1 MNILFRTDAS
11 IEIGTGHV
19 MRCLTLAHAL
29 RKKGANMI
37 FICRDLQGHLA
48 EVIREKQFDLIML
61 PEPKKNVFIPKTT
74 PHSDWLGVP
83 WYVDAAET
91 ISAMKDMNKDISL
104 LIIDH
109 YAIDINWEMN
119 VKKHVKKMMVIDD
132 LADRLHDCDI
142 LLDQNLYHHYKD
154 RYVKL
159 VPESC
164 KQYLGPEYV
173 LLRDEFY
180 SFLPHHINRDGSV
193 KKILVFFG
201 GSDPTNETKKVIKA
215 FQQLSP
221 HDIELDIVI
230 GNTNTHKNEIESICN
245 IHDYC
250 NFHCQVNH
258 IAELMYNAD
267 LAIGAGGT
275 TTWERCYLGLPA
287 IVITVA
293 ENQES
298 IAQTLDQLGAIK
310 YLGPKESVKESDIVL
325 AIQDMMNN
333 PLSLQQMSRKARL
346 LLEENIDHRQNLLLE
361 ILK

>member
-29 RKKGANMI
+29 RKKGANII
-37 FICRDLQGHLA
+37 FVCRNLRGHLA
-48 EVIREKQFDLIML
+48 DLIREKQFDLIML
-61 PEPKKNVFIPKTT
+61 PKPKKNVFIPKAT

-83 WYVDAAET
+83 WYVDSAET
-91 ISAMKDMNKDISL
+91 ISAMKDMNKDIST

-109 YAIDINWEMN
+109 YAIDINWEMK
-119 VKKHVKKMMVIDD
+119 VKKHVKKVMVIDD
-132 LADRLHDCDI
+132 LADRSHDCDI

-154 RYVKL
+154 RYVNL
-159 VPESC
+159 VPRSC
-164 KQYLGPEYV
+164 KQFLGPKYV

-180 SFLPHHINRDGSV
+180 SFQPNHKNCDGNV
-193 KKILVFFG
+193 KKIFVFFG

-215 FQQLSP
+215 FQQLTP
-221 HDIELDIVI
+221 QDIKLDIVI
-230 GNTNTHKNEIESICN
+230 GHTNTHKNEIEAICRK
-245 IHDYC
+245 HSFC
-250 NFHCQVNH
+250 SFHCQVNH
-258 IAELMYNAD
+258 MAELMYNAD
-267 LAIGAGGT
+267 LAIGAGGS

-298 IAQTLDQLGAIK
+298 IALTLNQLGAIK
-310 YLGPKESVKESDIVL
+310 YLGPKESVNESDIAS
-325 AIQDMMNN
+325 AIQEMINN
-333 PLSLQQMSRKARL
+333 PLSLQQISRKARM
-346 LLEENIDHRQNLLLE
+346 LLEGNNDYRQNLLFE

>member
-11 IEIGTGHV
+11 IEIGTGHA
-19 MRCLTLAHAL
+19 MRCLTLADAL
-29 RKKGANMI
+29 RKKGANII
-37 FICRDLQGHLA
+37 FVCRNLQGNLA

-61 PEPKKNVFIPKTT
+61 PEPKKNVFIPKAT

-83 WYVDAAET
+83 WYADTTET
-91 ISAMKDMNKDISL
+91 IRAMKDMNKEISL

-109 YAIDINWEMN
+109 YAIDINWEMK
-119 VKKHVKKMMVIDD
+119 VKKYVKKMMVIDD

-142 LLDQNLYHHYKD
+142 LLDQNLYHDYKD
-154 RYVKL
+154 RYVNL
-159 VPESC
+159 VPQSC
-164 KQYLGPEYV
+164 KQFLGPEYV

-180 SFLPHHINRDGSV
+180 SFHPSHKNCDGSV

-215 FQQLSP
+215 FQQLP
-221 HDIELDIVI
+221 PQDIELDIVI
-230 GNTNTHKNEIESICN
+230 GNTNTHKKEIESICKK
-245 IHDYC
+245 HTFC

-310 YLGPKESVKESDIVL
+310 YLGPKESVNESDIVS
-325 AIQDMMNN
+325 AIQEIMNN
-333 PLSLQQMSRKARL
+333 PLSLQQMSRKARM
-346 LLEENIDHRQNLLLE
+346 LLEGNIDHRQNLLLE

>member
-19 MRCLTLAHAL
+19 MRCLTLANAL
-29 RKKGANMI
+29 RKKGANII
-37 FICRDLQGHLA
+37 FVCRNLQGHLA

-61 PEPKKNVFIPKTT
+61 PEPKNVFIPKIT

-91 ISAMKDMNKDISL
+91 ISAMKDMNMDISL

-154 RYVKL
+154 RYVNL
-159 VPESC
+159 VPKSC
-164 KQYLGPEYV
+164 KQFLGPEYV

-201 GSDPTNETKKVIKA
+201 GSDPTNETKKVMKA
-215 FQQLSP
+215 FQQLPSQ
-221 HDIELDIVI
+221 DIELDIVI
-230 GNTNTHKNEIESICN
+230 GNTNTHKNEIETICKK
-245 IHDYC
+245 HAFC
-250 NFHCQVNH
+250 SFHCQVNH
-258 IAELMYNAD
+258 MAELMYNAD
-267 LAIGAGGT
+267 LAIGAGGS
-275 TTWERCYLGLPA
+275 TTWERCYLGLPS

-310 YLGPKESVKESDIVL
+310 YLGPKESVNESDVVS
-325 AIQDMMNN
+325 AIQEMMNN
-333 PLSLQQMSRKARL
+333 PLPLKQMSRKARL
-346 LLEENIDHRQNLLLE
+346 LLEGNIDHRQNLLLE
-361 ILK
+361 ILT